1 MRFGVVALP
10 RSLVLV
16 LVLLTVFAGAADAQ
30 DKRPA
35 EPVTLQLNW
44 KHQFQFAGYYA
55 AIEKGFYRDAG
66 LQVSLREAREGAD
79 PIDAVLRGDAAF
91 GIGASELAMRRGRG
105 EPIVALAT
113 ILQHSPLVILAA
125 ASVVDTV
132 QDLAGKRIMLMPH
145 EAELYAYLRREGIT
159 RGRFQEVPH
168 SFDPADLM
176 SGKVDALSGYSSDEP
191 FLLQRAGFAYAVFSP
206 RSAGI
211 DFYADTLFTTERMLR
226 TERRRVDAFL
236 EASLK
241 GWRYAMDHPREIA
254 DLILARYSRRHSRD
268 HLLFEAAEIRR
279 LMHPE
284 LIEIGYMNPGRWQHI
299 AEIYAEL
306 GMLPRNVRLDGF
318 VYRKEEAGPDLVW
331 LYRGLAAAAIA
342 VLAVAVLAFMQRARN
357 RQLHREI
364 ASRKAAEQSLREANA
379 NLQRRI
385 EEIGKLQE
393 QLREQAM
400 RDVLTGLYNRRYL
413 ADALARELARAARKS
428 DPVSL
433 VVIDIDRFKELNDA
447 HGHPAGDAVLVAT
460 AQLLAEQIRG
470 GDIAGRW
477 GGEEFVLVLP
487 GMPLA
492 SAAQRAEEFR
502 ARFASWKTVFD
513 GVELSAT
520 LSAGVA
526 AYPEHGATPDALLQ
540 AADRALYA
548 AKNAGR
554 DRVCVAETAQ
564 A

>member
-1 MRFGVVALP
+1 MRFGVLALP
-10 RSLVLV
+10 RS

-66 LQVSLREAREGAD
+66 LQVSPREAREGAD

-113 ILQHSPLVILAA
+113 ILQHSPLVIVAA
-125 ASVVDTV
+125 ASVADTV

-159 RGRFQEVPH
+159 RGRFHEVPH
-168 SFDPADLM
+168 SFDPADLI
-176 SGKVDALSGYSSDEP
+176 SGKVDALSGYSTDEP
-191 FLLQRAGFAYAVFSP
+191 FLLRRAGFAYTVFSP

-211 DFYADTLFTTERMLR
+211 DFYADTLFTTERMLL

-254 DLILARYSRRHSRD
+254 DLILARYSRRHSRE
-268 HLLFEAAEIRR
+268 HLLFEASEMRR
-279 LMHPE
+279 LMHPD

-306 GMLPRNVRLDGF
+306 GMLPRNFRLEGF
-318 VYRKEEAGPDLVW
+318 LYKKEAGPDLVW
-331 LYRGLAAAAIA
+331 LYRGLGAAAIALLAIA
-342 VLAVAVLAFMQRARN
+342 VLAFLQRARN

-364 ASRKAAEQSLREANA
+364 ASRKAAEQSLHRNIHVASHA
-379 NLQRRI
+379 
-385 EEIGKLQE
+385 
-393 QLREQAM
+393 
-400 RDVLTGLYNRRYL
+400 
-413 ADALARELARAARKS
+413 AL
-428 DPVSL
+428 
-433 VVIDIDRFKELNDA
+433 
-447 HGHPAGDAVLVAT
+447 GHPRVGHFRVTKHRVKRA
-460 AQLLAEQIRG
+460 QIRARILSTAHVG
-470 GDIAGRW
+470 FADD
-477 GGEEFVLVLP
+477 LD
-487 GMPLA
+487 
-492 SAAQRAEEFR
+492 QRH
-502 ARFASWKTVFD
+502 
-513 GVELSAT
+513 
-520 LSAGVA
+520 
-526 AYPEHGATPDALLQ
+526 P
-540 AADRALYA
+540 
-548 AKNAGR
+548 
-554 DRVCVAETAQ
+554 
-564 A
+564 